1 MPHPILILMLALLIT
16 ACQDDVAN
24 LYPSSHDSPTY
35 NLTTATIEKQELPLI
50 YPVPGTIVAK
60 THLQVASRI
69 TGYID
74 HIAVDEGDQVGP
86 GAVLV
91 RIDGTQVEAAIR
103 GVEAAIT
110 SAQAELKDAKDDL
123 KRYRALSKTRA
134 VAEDQFRDAVV
145 RQTKAEAALAQVQAE
160 LESKRQDRKHIQL
173 TSPVRAQ
180 VRERLRDQGDLASAG
195 QAILR
200 LDVLSPLELE
210 VYLPSSQIGS
220 VTEGQRVDVFIQS
233 DPRPVIGEVVR
244 IVRSADSVTRR
255 CKVRIALPD
264 NTDLTPGQFARAHI
278 LLGREAVTAVPVSA
292 IVERAGIEGVFVVKE
307 DGAVRFRSIRTG
319 KQWQDYREVLAA
331 ARHVRHTT
339 GLYRCLSRSLGI
351 WTDLLSRLH
360 GRRHCTGWRGGA
372 QLPADY

>member
-1 MPHPILILMLALLIT
+1 MSYPVLILMLALLVT
-16 ACQDDVAN
+16 ACQDDVSN
-24 LYPSSHDSPTY
+24 PSPSSRDTPTY
-35 NLTTATIEKQELPLI
+35 NLTTAIIEKQELPLI
-50 YPVPGTIVAK
+50 YPVPGAIVAK
-60 THLQVASRI
+60 NHLQVASRI
-69 TGYID
+69 TAYID
-74 HIAVDEGDQVGP
+74 HIAVNEGDQVEP

-91 RIDGTQVEAAIR
+91 KINGTQVEAAIR
-103 GVEAAIT
+103 GAEAAIA
-110 SAQAELKDAKDDL
+110 SAQAELEDAKDDL

-134 VAEDQFRDAVV
+134 LAEDQLRDAVV
-145 RQTKAEAALAQVQAE
+145 RQTKAEAALAQAQAE
-160 LESKRQDRKHIQL
+160 LEAKRQDLRHIYL

-180 VRERLRDQGDLASAG
+180 VRERLHDQGDLATAG
-195 QAILR
+195 EPILR
-200 LDVLSPLELE
+200 LDVLSSLELE
-210 VYLPSSQIGS
+210 VYLPSSRIGR
-220 VTEGQRVDVFIQS
+220 VTNRQKVDVFIHS
-233 DPRPVIGEVVR
+233 DSHPVVGEVVR

>member
-1 MPHPILILMLALLIT
+1 MFHPILTVMLALLIT
-16 ACQDDVAN
+16 ACQDGTSDA
-24 LYPSSHDSPTY
+24 LPASHDSPTY

-74 HIAVDEGDQVGP
+74 HIAVDEGDQVEP

-103 GVEAAIT
+103 GAEAAIA
-110 SAQAELKDAKDDL
+110 SAQAELADAKDDL

-134 VAEDQFRDAVV
+134 LAEDELRDAVV

-160 LESKRQDRKHIQL
+160 LEAKRQDRRHIQL

-195 QAILR
+195 EPILR

-210 VYLPSSQIGS
+210 VYLPSSQIES
-220 VTEGQRVDVFIQS
+220 VTHGQKVDVFIQS
-233 DPRPVIGEVVR
+233 ESRPVVGEVVR

-255 CKVRIALPD
+255 CKVRIALPG
-264 NTDLTPGQFARAHI
+264 NHALSPGQFARAHI
-278 LLGREAVTAVPVSA
+278 LLGQETVTTVPVSA

-319 KQWQDYREVLAA
+319 KQWQDDREVLAGVEA
-331 ARHVRHTT
+331 
-339 GLYRCLSRSLGI
+339 GLPVVLNPPLRLRDGERI
-351 WTDLLSRLH
+351 KRVATD
-360 GRRHCTGWRGGA
+360 GN
-372 QLPADY
+372 